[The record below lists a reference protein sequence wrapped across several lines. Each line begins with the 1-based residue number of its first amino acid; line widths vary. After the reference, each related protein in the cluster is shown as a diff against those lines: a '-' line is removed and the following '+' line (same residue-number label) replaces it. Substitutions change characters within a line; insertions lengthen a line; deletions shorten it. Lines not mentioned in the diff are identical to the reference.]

1 MIKKDISQENIG
13 ILREG
18 FKQYFAEHYAELSH
32 RDVICSDAFF
42 IFREDI
48 GITPEE
54 IFELQD
60 GLEQCREKLKVLFTA
75 RNRKNPQS
83 DAYTYGRAI
92 KLLKEY
98 VCGEEELPTGKKAKA
113 QSIRLLRSRKQHDD
127 IKSPC
132 VDEIVKYL
140 RLWDDL
146 GDYRVQEEALD
157 KLFLKTYPENSDIQD
172 VVIKVSA
179 LNDFYST
186 NIFKSF
192 NVAKRIME
200 LRIDRRLAINDVSL
214 VNDIAT
220 VEMDNGKI
228 KKFYS

>member
-1 MIKKDISQENIG
+1 M
-13 ILREG
+13 
-18 FKQYFAEHYAELSH
+18 
-32 RDVICSDAFF
+32 
-42 IFREDI
+42 
-48 GITPEE
+48 
-54 IFELQD
+54 
-60 GLEQCREKLKVLFTA
+60 
-75 RNRKNPQS
+75 
-83 DAYTYGRAI
+83 
-92 KLLKEY
+92 
-98 VCGEEELPTGKKAKA
+98 
-113 QSIRLLRSRKQHDD
+113 
-127 IKSPC
+127 
-132 VDEIVKYL
+132 
-140 RLWDDL
+140 
-146 GDYRVQEEALD
+146 D